1 MQFSTKLIIHDL
13 FLSSTSST
21 INTIIQSNNNNR
33 SNYTSNN
40 ISSIEQSQKNTQL
53 TNLPLGIFL
62 SLFCFITVFG
72 NGLVI
77 YAIVQERYL
86 KSATYYYMASLA
98 CADLIV
104 GLIVM
109 PFAIVQVIYGDHW
122 PFGDTCCDLWHSI
135 DVCASTASILD
146 LCVIALDRYSAITNP
161 MSYHQTFFVK
171 RWPYSLVAV
180 WLCSGLISFPAI
192 AYWHLNPQQYKENRC
207 LFSDDIKYVV
217 FSSLISF
224 YIPLFVMIFVYI
236 RIYRAAVKQ
245 LHAFKTGVKVASPT
259 TKKKKKGLKDDDTPL
274 SAPPDVCLRI
284 HRGKY
289 HGIPP
294 SSTRESSSTMNPSEP
309 IRLSNPEERLTLSA
323 NDKSTI
329 QMKKSI
335 SGVYLTDHQNS
346 SLSRFSMPTLTAP
359 STSTTLTTTTT
370 LDTHQLTITNSKKIP
385 SQDTLSTYE
394 ASSARTSKVNPPVAA
409 TGTSIGK
416 RLTKFSKEQKA
427 TITLAYVMG
436 IFVLCWL
443 PFFVYNPLTAIAKK
457 IIPPDKHS
465 TKTFLT
471 GSALVFEMFTWF
483 GYINSSVNPIIY
495 AYSSREFRR
504 AFIKYLCRC
513 FPMRIRNLM
522 MSYHNLHLLRYR
534 RAPESN
540 ISKEN
545 HESGSD
551 NNNHN
556 NNHYNSNK
564 QHMVTSPSTMVLTNI
579 QNKNQQRPY
588 KHAKDVHTNAKTKHS
603 RIWFLTNCCKITTV
617 QQQERNDKRSSS
629 TTSSKTAAANNTTL
643 VDYCTYHD
651 VAISRVTCV

>member
-1 MQFSTKLIIHDL
+1 MQVATSTLTSELI
-13 FLSSTSST
+13 LSLTST
-21 INTIIQSNNNNR
+21 ITTIQSTLND
-33 SNYTSNN
+33 SFTT
-40 ISSIEQSQKNTQL
+40 IS
-53 TNLPLGIFL
+53 TNLTSTHTNQLSYSALGIFL

-98 CADLIV
+98 CADLFV

-109 PFAIVQVIYGDHW
+109 PFSIVQVIYGDYW
-122 PFGDTCCDLWHSI
+122 PFGKLCCDLWHSV

-146 LCVIALDRYSAITNP
+146 LCVIALDRYSAIRNP
-161 MSYHQTFFVK
+161 ISYHRTFFVK
-171 RWPYSLVAV
+171 RWPYLLVAV

-192 AYWHLNPQQYKENRC
+192 AYWRLVLRQY
-207 LFSDDIKYVV
+207 SDDRCQFPDDIYYIV

-236 RIYRAAVKQ
+236 RIYRTAVKQ

-259 TKKKKKGLKDDDTPL
+259 TKKKKKGLKNDETPVDP
-274 SAPPDVCLRI
+274 PPDICLRI

-289 HGIPP
+289 HGIP
-294 SSTRESSSTMNPSEP
+294 SITRDSSSTMMNNEAT
-309 IRLSNPEERLTLSA
+309 RTSNIDEHLTLPTKKQS
-323 NDKSTI
+323 NQI
-329 QMKKSI
+329 KKSI
-335 SGVYLTDHQNS
+335 SGAFLNDHQNT
-346 SLSRFSMPTLTAP
+346 SLSRFSMPSLNAP
-359 STSTTLTTTTT
+359 LLPTGTNTEH
-370 LDTHQLTITNSKKIP
+370 HQLTIGNANPKKVP
-385 SQDTLSTYE
+385 SQDAISQSG
-394 ASSARTSKVNPPVAA
+394 AARTSKTNTASSGPAI
-409 TGTSIGK
+409 SLGK

-436 IFVLCWL
+436 IFVICWL
-443 PFFVYNPLTAIAKK
+443 PFFVYNPLTAIAKLFISSK
-457 IIPPDKHS
+457 KPLSS
-465 TKTFLT
+465 TERFLT
-471 GSALVFEMFTWF
+471 GNDLVFQMFTWF

-513 FPMRIRNLM
+513 FPIRIRNLM

-545 HESGSD
+545 NESGSD
-551 NNNHN
+551 HNHMTANNNN
-556 NNHYNSNK
+556 NNNYSNVNR
-564 QHMVTSPSTMVLTNI
+564 QHMLPSSSSTTTTILTNI
-579 QNKNQQRPY
+579 QNRTQHS
-588 KHAKDVHTNAKTKHS
+588 KHIRTKDDTKQS
-603 RIWFLTNCCKITTV
+603 RIWFITHCCRANNLR
-617 QQQERNDKRSSS
+617 QQERIDKRSSS
-629 TTSSKTAAANNTTL
+629 TTSSKATASNNIL

-651 VAISRVTCV
+651 VAVSRVTCV